1 MKTLALIPA
10 RGGSKRLP
18 GKNIKVLNGKP
29 LIAWSIEFA
38 QLHSGVDHIVVS
50 TDDPKIAEVASNCGV
65 DVPWMRPIT
74 LASDTSSSVD
84 VARHAL
90 ETEAEA
96 GRNYDYLVLLQPT
109 TPFRD
114 PAMLDEALVRC
125 RQGGGIPVIAI
136 CPAKT
141 HPYWCFKQGVD
152 GLTRYV
158 GQEINISRSQDLPAA
173 YEVSGGIYVIGVP
186 YFLEHMAFITSD
198 MQAVISSHRQ
208 YDCDIDDDIDWLVAE
223 SVAKLFFE

>member
-18 GKNIKVLNGKP
+18 GKNIKILNGKP

-38 QLHSGVDHIVVS
+38 QQHSGVNHIVVS

-65 DVPWMRPIT
+65 DVPWMRPAA
-74 LASDTSSSVD
+74 LASDTASSVD

-90 ETEAEA
+90 EAEAEA
-96 GRNYDYLVLLQPT
+96 GRDHDYLVLLQPT

-125 RQGGGIPVIAI
+125 RQGGGRPVIAI

-141 HPYWCFKQGVD
+141 HPYWCFREEGA
-152 GLTRYV
+152 GLIPYHNNDA
-158 GQEINISRSQDLPAA
+158 NISRSQDLPTV
-173 YEVSGGIYVIGVP
+173 YEVSGGLYVIGVP

-198 MQAVISSHRQ
+198 MQAVISSGRQ
-208 YDCDIDDDIDWLVAE
+208 YDCDIDDEIDWLVAE
-223 SVAKLFFE
+223 SVAKLFF